1 MLAAPLAFD
10 FVRTAAARLDALD
23 WPAIEALQQE
33 MESDGVKLLGQ
44 AGVPD
49 EHIHIARAAD
59 MRLVG
64 QAHEITVD
72 LAGPAPRAGDE
83 SRLVQAFEHTYDRL
97 YGRTPPDVAI
107 EVVSWR
113 VRVSGRTPHLRL
125 AWHGDDNSC
134 GESLKGERLAYFPER
149 GGFVPSRVYDRYRL
163 HPGAELEGP
172 AIVEEREST
181 VIVAPGGCARVDA
194 GLNLL
199 VEVRAS

>member
-1 MLAAPLAFD
+1 
-10 FVRTAAARLDALD
+10 
-23 WPAIEALQQE
+23 
-33 MESDGVKLLGQ
+33 
-44 AGVPD
+44 
-49 EHIHIARAAD
+49 

-113 VRVSGRTPHLRL
+113 VRVSGRMPHLRL
-125 AWHGDDNSC
+125 AWHRDDNNC